1 MSAARLRIA
10 AMVFVAL
17 VGCAMKKR
25 APATAE
31 AMPPQGAAQLDAL
44 ASAQA
49 ELAANAA
56 ELQSLGVVLAVG
68 PRAANDELGSA
79 SKREE
84 NRRDEKD
91 DAEPEVPAAEPDP
104 GPAQPSKP
112 VTTTPT
118 RPAEPKPTSVKPA
131 DSRKASE
138 STPCQR
144 ICALATVAC
153 DLSKRICE
161 LADDH
166 EGDARYEDACWNA
179 ERQCDE
185 ASDACSD
192 CTAC

>member
-17 VGCAMKKR
+17 AGCAMKKR
-25 APATAE
+25 APASARAD
-31 AMPPQGAAQLDAL
+31 AMPAQGTAQLDAL

-68 PRAANDELGSA
+68 PRVADDEVDESRDD
-79 SKREE
+79 SKRAMEMDRPE
-84 NRRDEKD
+84 PEAPAGEPITTP
-91 DAEPEVPAAEPDP
+91 AEPT
-104 GPAQPSKP
+104 KP
-112 VTTTPT
+112 TAP
-118 RPAEPKPTSVKPA
+118 PPEPKPTSVRPA
-131 DSRKASE
+131 DNGKASE
-138 STPCQR
+138 STPCRR

-153 DLSKRICE
+153 DLSKRICD